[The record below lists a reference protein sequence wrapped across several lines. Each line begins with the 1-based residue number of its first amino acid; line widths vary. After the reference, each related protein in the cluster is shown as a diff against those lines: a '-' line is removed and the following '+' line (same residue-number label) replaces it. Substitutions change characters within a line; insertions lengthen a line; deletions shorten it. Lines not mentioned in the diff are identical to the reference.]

1 MDHGNLGFDFDAV
14 RAAIADRF
22 VSSGPCAVIGERPKM
37 HVAHALMDEHRLK
50 HGGPVVGVSRCPIWP
65 CTAAGLAFAELEL
78 ELYLISATYREEAA
92 FLEEAA
98 THSSLWETAR
108 EECRTKA
115 AKRRESL
122 FSRPLEMTRTRRPPA
137 ALAQALTQHLRS
149 GGFTYP
155 EIAELM
161 GCSCDCAKKR
171 GAAWDIRT
179 VVAYDNI
186 EPSGAA

>member
-1 MDHGNLGFDFDAV
+1 
-14 RAAIADRF
+14 
-22 VSSGPCAVIGERPKM
+22 M
-37 HVAHALMDEHRLK
+37 HVAHVLMDEHRLK
-50 HGGPVVGVSRCPIWP
+50 HGGPVFGVPRCPIWP
-65 CTAAGLAFAELEL
+65 CAASGLAFAELEL
-78 ELYLISATYREEAA
+78 ELYVISATYRGEAV

-98 THSSLWETAR
+98 THRSLWETAR

-122 FSRPLEMTRTRRPPA
+122 FSRPLAMPRTRRPPA
-137 ALAQALTQHLRS
+137 ALAPALTQHLRS

-171 GAAWDIRT
+171 GTAWDIRT
-179 VVAYDNI
+179 VVAYNEI
-186 EPSGAA
+186 EHGGHRSCV